1 MSNEELAIKGI
12 NDTEAMGQ
20 LYENNKRIIYKICN
34 KFKNEYTSLDD
45 LMQEAYFA
53 LIIAVQAYNKNT
65 EYKFLTYFINA
76 LEWHFIRYAKR
87 NNHKR
92 ELLTLDAPLSNDGE
106 DDVTKADMLPDETAS
121 EEFEQ
126 LIDSVALNEVF
137 EEVKIILDKYIVKH
151 SIKLPLYDYIT
162 DYYINNMTYNEIADK
177 YNVSKS
183 AIEQGLKKAYRA
195 LRNPTYNKKLK
206 SIFDNVIGQSICRSG
221 FSFFQTSGMSSV
233 EWAIIE
239 IERQMQELREGE

>member
-12 NDTEAMGQ
+12 NDADTMWQ
-20 LYENNKRIIYKICN
+20 LYQNNIKAIYKICN
-34 KFKNEYTSLDD
+34 KFKNEHTDID
-45 LMQEAYFA
+45 ELMQEAYFA

-65 EYKFLTYFINA
+65 EYKFLTYLIKA
-76 LEWHFIRYAKR
+76 LEWHFIRYVKR

-92 ELLTLDAPLSNDGE
+92 ELLTLDAPITNDGE
-106 DDVTKADMLPDETAS
+106 SDETKADLIPDETAS
-121 EEFEQ
+121 EEFEK
-126 LIDSVALNEVF
+126 LIDDIAFSDVF
-137 EEVKIILDKYIVKH
+137 DETKIILDKYTKNH
-151 SIKLPLYDYIT
+151 GIKTPLYNYIA
-162 DYYINNMTYNEIADK
+162 DYYINDMTYNEIADK

-195 LRNPTYNKKLK
+195 LRNPMYNKKLK
-206 SIFDNVIGQSICRSG
+206 SIFCDVIGQSICRSG

-239 IERQMQELREGE
+239 IERQTNELKP